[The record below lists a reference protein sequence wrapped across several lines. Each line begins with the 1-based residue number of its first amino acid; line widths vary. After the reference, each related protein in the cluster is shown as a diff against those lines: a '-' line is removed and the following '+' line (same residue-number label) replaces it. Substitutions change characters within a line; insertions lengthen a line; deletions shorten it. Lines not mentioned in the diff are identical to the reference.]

1 MSEELK
7 PKKSTK
13 KNEPAV
19 AFTAEERAAMK
30 EYAEELK
37 LAAKRGKKDT
47 TAEDEA
53 DVLAKIEAFNEHDR
67 AMAMQLH
74 ELVQANAPELKAKTW
89 YGIPAYSLNG
99 KVLCFFQ
106 SAAKFKTRYSTLG
119 FSDLAQL
126 DDGDFWPAS
135 FALVKLTPKVKA
147 EITRLLV
154 RAVGR

>member
-1 MSEELK
+1 MSEESK
-7 PKKSTK
+7 PAKSSKTK
-13 KNEPAV
+13 QPSV
-19 AFTAEERAAMK
+19 GFTAEERAAMK
-30 EYAEELK
+30 EYADELK

-53 DVLAKIEAFNEHDR
+53 DVLAKIEAFAEPDR

-74 ELVQANAPELKAKTW
+74 ELVKKVAPELKPKTW
-89 YGIPAYSLNG
+89 YGMPAYSLNG

-126 DDGDFWPAS
+126 DDGDFWPSS
-135 FALVKLTPKVKA
+135 FALIKLTPKVKA
-147 EITRLLV
+147 EITALV
-154 RAVGR
+154 LRAVGR